1 MARICWVFSLG
12 ALLFCTGCADLFLN
26 RTYQSQMLL
35 DRDQFFVAG
44 RDFAVVP
51 GDRDN
56 PYRSDEEIQRR
67 TPASGPEALRHQR
80 DAALQDELAQKE
92 SMLSGSEYQK
102 YLKAK
107 ENLEGISERIY
118 YLNLNPQDRET
129 YLISRGINEYK
140 APRMTYQQQRSQ
152 FFLLSGQDYTAQ
164 ELERGMT
171 KEQLLHLYGQPAKIE
186 VAGNPAYQNERW
198 SFKVNGRWQWV
209 YLENGRVVGLNAD

>member
-1 MARICWVFSLG
+1 MAQVCLILG
-12 ALLFCTGCADLFLN
+12 LGCLMFCSGCAEMFLN
-26 RTYQSQMLL
+26 RTYQSQMMM
-35 DRDQFFVAG
+35 DRDDFFVAG

-56 PYRSDEEIQRR
+56 PFRSDEEIRQR
-67 TPASGPEALRHQR
+67 TPASGPEELRGQQE
-80 DAALQDELAQKE
+80 AALKAELLQKE
-92 SMLSGSEYQK
+92 SMLSASEYQK
-102 YLKAK
+102 YLRAR
-107 ENLEGISERIY
+107 EHLEGVSERIY
-118 YLNLNPQDRET
+118 YLNLNPRDRAT
-129 YLISRGINEYK
+129 YLISRGINEYQ
-140 APRMTYQQQRSQ
+140 ARPMNYQQQKNQ
-152 FFLLSGQDYTAQ
+152 FFLLSGQNYTSQ

>member
-1 MARICWVFSLG
+1 MANVCRVLG
-12 ALLFCTGCADLFLN
+12 LWGLILCSGCADLFLN
-26 RTYQSQMLL
+26 RTYQSQMLM
-35 DRDQFFVAG
+35 DRDDFFVAG
-44 RDFAVVP
+44 RDFPVVP

-56 PYRSDEEIQRR
+56 PFRSAAEIQQR
-67 TPASGPEALRHQR
+67 TPASGPEELRHQR
-80 DAALQDELAQKE
+80 EDALKAELAQKE

-107 ENLEGISERIY
+107 ESLGGISERIY
-118 YLNLNPQDRET
+118 YLNLNPQDRAT
-129 YLISRGINEYK
+129 YLVSLGVNEYQ
-140 APRMTYQQQRSQ
+140 ARPLTYQQQRNQ

-171 KEQLLHLYGQPAKIE
+171 KEQLLHLYGQPAKVE